1 MDSPDPFSA
10 VPESARRPLVSIV
23 RDGYAKADDRFSEP
37 DGSNGHTY
45 GTDVYYM
52 TWKGLTSST
61 ELMELGFVF
70 KEELGR
76 KRLLLGKTVI
86 ACHRLGAFVPP
97 NVLTDVQASPAVS
110 LRRARQLGLPYPGRE
125 DEFDFDPTCSMVI
138 GHYGNPED
146 GCLGIYLQ
154 VPATGSAKDGVWAA
168 AQSLWLPG
176 QEIAGVDDTPRVE
189 PTVAAEVITPPVVRR
204 KKKEQ
209 A

>member
-1 MDSPDPFSA
+1 MDSPDPFA
-10 VPESARRPLVSIV
+10 LIPEAARLHFVSIV
-23 RDGYAKADDRFSEP
+23 RAGYAKADDRFSEP

-52 TWKGLTSST
+52 TWKGLVSSA
-61 ELMELGFVF
+61 ELAELEFLF
-70 KEELGR
+70 REELGR
-76 KRLLLGKTVI
+76 KRLVLRETTI

-97 NVLTDVQASPAVS
+97 NVLTDVQAAPAVA

-154 VPATGSAKDGVWAA
+154 VPATGSAKDGVWSA
-168 AQSLWLPG
+168 AQCLWLPG
-176 QEIAGVDDTPRVE
+176 QDIASADGDQRAE
-189 PTVAAEVITPPVVRR
+189 PTVAAEVIAPPVLRRR
-204 KKKEQ
+204 KKGQ